1 MTGFLNVLWT
11 VFWGVL
17 VLSVLVFVHEGGHY
31 LSARAFRVR
40 ATEFFLGMPCRF
52 KLSRKSKSVG
62 TEFGVTPLLLGGYT
76 RICGME
82 GASDELLAPA
92 LDLVTRRGRIS
103 AQEVADELHVD
114 LDRAY
119 ELLVTLSDWASVQPY
134 YDPAKGE
141 TPNQKTY
148 PAAFEAPARD
158 ANLLTEYDRG
168 HDFSLEGSTKAG
180 EGRETG
186 MSAEEFLDHERGRT
200 YLGVGFLKRCA
211 MLVAGP
217 LVNIVLAFLI
227 VTFAFM
233 VRGVDYVANVSTISG
248 VTEDTPAA
256 AAGLRAG
263 DVITEV
269 DGEPVSTWDDLV
281 SAFGPLLESG
291 TDFELTFERDGAE
304 QTVLVDL
311 PDGEASEQV
320 GVLATVDT
328 YHPDFIQAATATLD
342 YTGQVASYVA
352 KLIIPSHTME
362 VLDQSS
368 SVVGI
373 AVMTSEAASSGLFDL
388 AAIVAAISMSL
399 GFMNLLPIPPFDGGK
414 ILIEIIQLIRRKP
427 LSAQVVNFL
436 SYLGIAFILFVFVVV
451 LKNDIGRFI
460 IG

>member
-1 MTGFLNVLWT
+1 
-11 VFWGVL
+11 
-17 VLSVLVFVHEGGHY
+17 
-31 LSARAFRVR
+31 
-40 ATEFFLGMPCRF
+40 
-52 KLSRKSKSVG
+52 
-62 TEFGVTPLLLGGYT
+62 
-76 RICGME
+76 
-82 GASDELLAPA
+82 
-92 LDLVTRRGRIS
+92 
-103 AQEVADELHVD
+103 
-114 LDRAY
+114 
-119 ELLVTLSDWASVQPY
+119 
-134 YDPAKGE
+134 
-141 TPNQKTY
+141 
-148 PAAFEAPARD
+148 
-158 ANLLTEYDRG
+158 
-168 HDFSLEGSTKAG
+168 
-180 EGRETG
+180 
-186 MSAEEFLDHERGRT
+186 
-200 YLGVGFLKRCA
+200 

-233 VRGVDYVANVSTISG
+233 VRGMDYVANVSTISG
-248 VTEDTPAA
+248 VTEGTPAA
-256 AAGLRAG
+256 AAGLQAG

-281 SAFGPLLESG
+281 SAFEPLLESG
-291 TDFELTFERDGAE
+291 TDFELTFERNGAE

-328 YHPDFIQAATATLD
+328 YHPDFIQAASATLD
-342 YTGQVASYVA
+342 YTGRVASYVA

-427 LSAQVVNFL
+427 LSAQAVNFL